1 MNKLDSKNYKR
12 FIKKVNKTNGCWLWT
27 AAKSDKGYG
36 QFKLNGKASPAHRI
50 SYTHFVGTIPDG
62 LHIDHLCRNRSCVN
76 PDHLEP
82 VSQRENMRR
91 GEIWNTSGKYQ
102 LKRTHC
108 PRGHEYSDENTY
120 VYKNS
125 RYCRECNRLSKYN

>member
-1 MNKLDSKNYKR
+1 MNNLDSKAYNR
-12 FIKKVNKTNGCWLWT
+12 FIKKVNKTDKCWVWT

-36 QFKLNGKASPAHRI
+36 QFNLNGKVLPAHRV
-50 SYTHFVGTIPDG
+50 SYTHFVGVIPDG
-62 LHIDHLCRNRSCVN
+62 FHVDHLCRNRACVN

-82 VSQRENMRR
+82 VTQYENMRR
-91 GEIWNTSGKYQ
+91 GEIWDTSGKYQ
-102 LKRTHC
+102 LKITKC